1 MSEFSTTESVCFKI
15 SGRNNVETFDHAITI
30 ADMKKFAKSNGINT
44 FHGYS
49 NGAELNADD
58 FPVSG
63 NIEIREYS
71 APKQ

>member
-1 MSEFSTTESVCFKI
+1 
-15 SGRNNVETFDHAITI
+15 
-30 ADMKKFAKSNGINT
+30 MKKFAKSNGINT